1 MGWIYRVARLV
12 REYLIY
18 EIMAAA
24 YGLIL
29 PVILLVCGVVRRPT
43 VSMFGAL
50 ICFLFL
56 VGVIL
61 FKGREFKEEM
71 HKNLHV

>member
-1 MGWIYRVARLV
+1 
-12 REYLIY
+12 
-18 EIMAAA
+18 MAAV

-29 PVILLVCGVVRRPT
+29 PVILLVCGVVRKPT